1 MTTQTFH
8 ALFQLDDS
16 ATLSKRPRDK
26 MNALLD
32 NPDTTAAVQALSP
45 VEFYDLYHEVGPGDA
60 MALLEYASA
69 EQVQTC
75 LDLDIWRGD
84 EISDE
89 ALTPWIEPL
98 LALPVEKFAE
108 LFDHIDPEIIALYLH
123 RNVHLYVAEDKNDEV
138 EIPETESQN
147 IAQTPDFLYW
157 VAYPED
163 DDKAEILRQ
172 LVDKLY
178 AAFGVKKAW
187 SILEGMHW
195 EMETDLQE
203 QAYHFRTE
211 RIRELGFMPRNEAA
225 AIFATL
231 PVAKLIDEIKNAAD
245 KECIVRT
252 GCISDKLTM
261 ALAAVDDSP
270 AADTYFAKIL
280 SQLPNRLPIRN
291 QLVAIAQQIAT
302 FDGYQP
308 HETDGFDNAMI
319 LGIAY
324 INLGLEYA
332 SEHNDALAAKILR
345 SVPLRRLVTLGWN
358 ITLELRR
365 KAKILTSRGHLS
377 IIDDQK
383 LSLVPLDIRDKIDGM
398 LCDRPRPRHT
408 SLTPFIRATD
418 IQSAAAAIAD
428 VATRELFFG
437 EALHKTRDDI
447 SLLAYSHDLVMGVEN
462 VTFDNVAITF
472 LTCRALNRPQPWC
485 VLKSSELPERSVVLN
500 AVSFDN
506 IKTLFRSNLPDST
519 LRALSLFAS
528 QLKNCVESQ
537 WPENVRIPDPTLM
550 QALLLEDEDI

>member
-1 MTTQTFH
+1 MTSQTFH

-16 ATLSKRPRDK
+16 ATLAKRPRDK

-84 EISDE
+84 EISDD

-108 LFDHIDPEIIALYLH
+108 LFDHIDPEITALYLH

-138 EIPETESQN
+138 EIPETESKN

-163 DDKAEILRQ
+163 DDKAELLRQ

-211 RIRELGFMPRNEAA
+211 RIRELGFMPRDEAA
-225 AIFATL
+225 AIFATF

-252 GCISDKLTM
+252 SCISDKLTM
-261 ALAAVDDSP
+261 ALATVDDSP

-280 SQLPNRLPIRN
+280 SQLQNRLSIRS

-324 INLGLEYA
+324 LNLGLEYA
-332 SEHNDALAAKILR
+332 SEHNDDLAEKILR
-345 SVPLRRLVTLGWN
+345 SVPLHRLVTLGWN

-398 LCDRPRPRHT
+398 LCDRPRPRQT
-408 SLTPFIRATD
+408 DLTPFIRATD

-472 LTCRALNRPQPWC
+472 LTCRALNLPQPWC
-485 VLKSSELPERSVVLN
+485 VLKPSELPERSVVLN
-500 AVSFDN
+500 AISFDN
-506 IKTLFRSNLPDST
+506 IKALFRSNLPDST

-528 QLKNCVESQ
+528 QLKNFVESQ

-550 QALLLEDEDI
+550 QALLLEDEDV